1 MTWDGGRKRPSFTDW
16 GAEPPEQ
23 SRVRRNVMIGIF
35 LSFKFVGKTES
46 KTDLKFASVLES
58 DRGTLTVVVGNMDAR
73 FKAYRLKLNE
83 SVKINDSE
91 LDMVLFVNGE
101 PAEVWLYD
109 GSVYKVT
116 EWVELPVEV
125 VEGM

>member
-1 MTWDGGRKRPSFTDW
+1 MEGGKDRVLPT
-16 GAEPPEQ
+16 GEQ
-23 SRVRRNVMIGIF
+23 NLLNRAGLFLFILFGIF